1 RHESESV
8 MNQLITGPQTLW
20 TRLRR
25 SIDWVIVLLAAGII
39 TLALINLDSAEGGEW
54 GGELVRDQLRFV
66 AIGTV
71 MMIGAASIDYRVY
84 YRVAYPAFA
93 IGIGFVLLVTIV
105 GTTMNK
111 AERWLDIGFVR
122 FQPSEL
128 MKLALVIGLPRYL
141 HRLARRDTRRTLI
154 QTLVLPWLLVLV
166 PPTLVLQQP
175 DLSTEIVL
183 ILIALSM
190 LSVTEFDLKTLLA
203 LLSGGVVAFM
213 VAWKSLL
220 HDYQTKR
227 VDVWLDPESHPDEAY
242 QIVQARTAVGNGGF
256 FGRGV
261 GQGTQNRLDFVPYK
275 ESDFSFAVFA
285 EEWGFVGSTMLLA
298 LYLSLVLW
306 AINLA
311 SQARDRFAACL
322 CVGIGAMF
330 MWHAVL
336 NVGVVLEFF
345 PNTGLPLPF
354 FSHGGSNVVTMMLA
368 LGVLMSVSRSRKWR

>member
-1 RHESESV
+1 
-8 MNQLITGPQTLW
+8 MNQLNPLIMGPQTWW

-25 SIDWVIVLLAAGII
+25 SVDWVIVLLTVGIVI
-39 TLALINLDSAEGGEW
+39 LALINLDSAQGGGWEGKLFREQ
-54 GGELVRDQLRFV
+54 VVFV
-66 AIGTV
+66 GIGTV

-84 YRVAYPAFA
+84 YRAAYPIYA
-93 IGIGFVLLVTIV
+93 IGVGFVLLVTIV
-105 GTTMNK
+105 GTTMNR
-111 AERWLDIGFVR
+111 AERWLDIGFVQ

-128 MKLALVIGLPRYL
+128 MKLALVIGLARYL
-141 HRLARRDTRRTLI
+141 HRLARKDARRTLVR
-154 QTLVLPWLLVLV
+154 TLVLPALMVMVPAFLVIK
-166 PPTLVLQQP
+166 QP
-175 DLSTEIVL
+175 HLSTGIL
-183 ILIALSM
+183 LMLIALSV
-190 LSVTEFDLKTLLA
+190 LAVTEFDLKTLIV
-203 LLSGGVVAFM
+203 LLSAGVVTFM
-213 VAWKSLL
+213 VAWSFFMQN
-220 HDYQTKR
+220 YQTKR

-242 QIVQARTAVGNGGF
+242 QVIQARTAVGNGGF

-298 LYLSLVLW
+298 LYMSLVLW

-322 CVGIGAMF
+322 CVGIGALIL
-330 MWHAVL
+330 WHAVL
-336 NVGVVLEFF
+336 NVGVVLEFV

-354 FSHGGSNVVTMMLA
+354 FTHGGSNVITMMLA

>member
-1 RHESESV
+1 

-128 MKLALVIGLPRYL
+128 MKLALVIGLARYL
-141 HRLARRDTRRTLI
+141 HRLARRDVRRTLI
-154 QTLVLPWLLVLV
+154 QTLVLPGLLVLV
-166 PPTLVLQQP
+166 PAMLVIQQP
-175 DLSTEIVL
+175 DLSTGIVL

-190 LSVTEFDLKTLLA
+190 LAVTEFDLKTLLA

-298 LYLSLVLW
+298 LFMSLVLW

>member
-1 RHESESV
+1 
-8 MNQLITGPQTLW
+8 MNQLNPLIMGPQTWW

-25 SIDWVIVLLAAGII
+25 SIDWVIVLLTAGIV
-39 TLALINLDSAEGGEW
+39 TLALINLNSAEGGGW
-54 GGELVRDQLRFV
+54 SGPLIRDQIKFV
-66 AIGTV
+66 GMGTV
-71 MMIGAASIDYRVY
+71 LMIGAASIDYRVY
-84 YRVAYPAFA
+84 YRAAYPIYA
-93 IGIGFVLLVTIV
+93 IGVGLVLLVTIV

-128 MKLALVIGLPRYL
+128 MKLALVIGLARYL
-141 HRLARRDTRRTLI
+141 HRLGRKEARRTLV
-154 QTLVLPWLLVLV
+154 QTLLLPAVMVMVPAILVIK
-166 PPTLVLQQP
+166 QP
-175 DLSTEIVL
+175 HLSTGIL
-183 ILIALSM
+183 LMLIALSI
-190 LSVTEFDLKTLLA
+190 LAVTEFDLKTLIT
-203 LLSGGVVAFM
+203 LLSAGVVTFM
-213 VAWKSLL
+213 VAWSFFL
-220 HDYQTKR
+220 HNYQTKR

-242 QIVQARTAVGNGGF
+242 QIIQARTAVGNGGF
-256 FGRGV
+256 FGRGI

-298 LYLSLVLW
+298 LYMSLVLW

-322 CVGIGAMF
+322 CVGIAAII
-330 MWHAVL
+330 MWHAAL
-336 NVGVVLEFF
+336 NVGVVLEFV

-354 FSHGGSNVVTMMLA
+354 FTHGGTNVVTIMLA

>member
-1 RHESESV
+1 
-8 MNQLITGPQTLW
+8 MNQLITGPQTWW
-20 TRLRR
+20 TQLRR

-39 TLALINLDSAEGGEW
+39 TLALINLDSAEGGGW
-54 GGELVRDQLRFV
+54 TGEFVRDQLRMV
-66 AIGTV
+66 AFGTIV
-71 MMIGAASIDYRVY
+71 MIAVASIDYRVF
-84 YRVAYPAFA
+84 YRAAYPAYA
-93 IGIGFVLLVTIV
+93 IGFGFVLLVNIV
-105 GTTMNK
+105 GTTTNN
-111 AERWLDIGFVR
+111 ATRWLDVGFFR

-128 MKLALVIGLPRYL
+128 MKLLLVLGLARYL
-141 HRLARRDTRRTLI
+141 HRLARKDARHTLI
-154 QTLVLPWLLVLV
+154 QTLVLPGLLVLT
-166 PPTLVLQQP
+166 PAILVIQQP
-175 DLSTEIVL
+175 DLSTGIIL
-183 ILIALSM
+183 ILIALSV
-190 LSVTEFDLKTLLA
+190 LAVTEFDLKTLLA
-203 LLSGGVVAFM
+203 LLAAGVVSFM
-213 VAWKSLL
+213 VAWSFFLRG
-220 HDYQTKR
+220 YQTKR
-227 VDVWLDPESHPDEAY
+227 IDVWLDPESHPDEAY

-261 GQGTQNRLDFVPYK
+261 GQGTQNVLDFVPYK

-298 LYLSLVLW
+298 LYMSLVLW

-368 LGVLMSVSRSRKWR
+368 LGVLMSVSRSRKVRAS

>member
-1 RHESESV
+1 
-8 MNQLITGPQTLW
+8 MTQTTNPLITGPQTWW

-25 SIDWVIVLLAAGII
+25 SIDWVVLTLAIGII
-39 TLALINLDSAEGGEW
+39 TLALINLDSAEGGGW
-54 GGELVRDQLRFV
+54 GGELVREQIRYV

-71 MMIGAASIDYRVY
+71 LMVAAASIDYRVY
-84 YRVAYPAFA
+84 YRTAYPLYA
-93 IGIGFVLLVTIV
+93 IGLGFVVLVMVV
-105 GTTMNK
+105 GTTTNN
-111 AERWLDIGFVR
+111 AQRWLDLAFFR

-128 MKLALVIGLPRYL
+128 MKLLLVIGLARYL
-141 HRLARRDTRRTLI
+141 HRLARSDRRRTLVR
-154 QTLVLPWLLVLV
+154 TLMWPGALVLTPAVLV
-166 PPTLVLQQP
+166 IRQP
-175 DLSTEIVL
+175 DLSTGIIL

-190 LSVTEFDLKTLLA
+190 LAVAELDLKTLLA
-203 LLSGGVVAFM
+203 LLTAGVASFM
-213 VAWKSLL
+213 VAWQLFL

-227 VDVWLDPESHPDEAY
+227 IDVWLDPESHPDEAY

-261 GQGTQNRLDFVPYK
+261 GQGTQNVLDFVPYK

-285 EEWGFVGSTMLLA
+285 EEWGFVGSTLLLA

-322 CVGIGAMF
+322 CVGIGAIF
-330 MWHAVL
+330 MWHVIL

-345 PNTGLPLPF
+345 PNTGLVLPF
-354 FSHGGSNVVTMMLA
+354 FSHGGSNVVTMMMS
-368 LGVLMSVSRSRKWR
+368 LGVLMSVSRSRQWR

>member
-1 RHESESV
+1 
-8 MNQLITGPQTLW
+8 MNQLITGPQTWW

-25 SIDWVIVLLAAGII
+25 SIDWVIVLLTLGIVI
-39 TLALINLDSAEGGEW
+39 LALINLDSVEGGGWEGKW
-54 GGELVRDQLRFV
+54 FREQAVFV
-66 AIGTV
+66 GIGIV
-71 MMIGAASIDYRVY
+71 MMFGAASIDYRFY
-84 YRVAYPAFA
+84 YRAAYPIYAV
-93 IGIGFVLLVTIV
+93 GVGLVLLVTIV

-128 MKLALVIGLPRYL
+128 MKLALVIGLARYL
-141 HRLARRDTRRTLI
+141 HRLARKDAKRTLV
-154 QTLVLPWLLVLV
+154 QTLVLPALLVMVPAFLV
-166 PPTLVLQQP
+166 IKQP
-175 DLSTEIVL
+175 HLSTGIIL
-183 ILIALSM
+183 MLIALVV
-190 LSVTEFDLKTLLA
+190 LAVTEFDLKTLVV
-203 LLSGGVVAFM
+203 LLSAGVVTFM
-213 VAWKSLL
+213 VAWSFFM
-220 HDYQTKR
+220 HNYQTKR

-242 QIVQARTAVGNGGF
+242 QIIQARTAVGNGGF

-261 GQGTQNRLDFVPYK
+261 GQGTQNRLEFVPYK

-322 CVGIGAMF
+322 CVGIGALI

-354 FSHGGSNVVTMMLA
+354 FSKGGTNVITVMLA
-368 LGVLMSVSRSRKWR
+368 LGVLMSVSRSRQWR

>member
-1 RHESESV
+1 
-8 MNQLITGPQTLW
+8 MNQLNPLIMGPQTWW

-25 SIDWVIVLLAAGII
+25 SIDWVIVLLTAGIV
-39 TLALINLDSAEGGEW
+39 TLALINLNSAEGGGW
-54 GGELVRDQLRFV
+54 SGPLIRDQMMFV
-66 AIGTV
+66 GMGTV
-71 MMIGAASIDYRVY
+71 LMIGAASIDYRVY
-84 YRVAYPAFA
+84 YRAAYPIYA
-93 IGIGFVLLVTIV
+93 IGVGLVLLVTIV

-128 MKLALVIGLPRYL
+128 MKLALVIGLARYL
-141 HRLARRDTRRTLI
+141 HRLGRKEARRTLV
-154 QTLVLPWLLVLV
+154 QTLLLPAVMVMVPAILVIK
-166 PPTLVLQQP
+166 QP
-175 DLSTEIVL
+175 HLSTGIL
-183 ILIALSM
+183 LMLIALSI
-190 LSVTEFDLKTLLA
+190 LAVTEFDLKTLIT
-203 LLSGGVVAFM
+203 LLSAGVVTFM
-213 VAWKSLL
+213 VAWSFFL
-220 HDYQTKR
+220 HNYQTQR

-256 FGRGV
+256 FGRGI

-298 LYLSLVLW
+298 LYMSLVLW

-322 CVGIGAMF
+322 CVGIAAII
-330 MWHAVL
+330 MWHAAL
-336 NVGVVLEFF
+336 NVGVVLEFV

-354 FSHGGSNVVTMMLA
+354 FTHGGTNVVTIMLA

>member
-1 RHESESV
+1 
-8 MNQLITGPQTLW
+8 MGPQTWW

-25 SIDWVIVLLAAGII
+25 SIDWVIVLLTAGIV
-39 TLALINLDSAEGGEW
+39 TLALINLNSAEGGGW
-54 GGELVRDQLRFV
+54 SGPLIRDQMMFV
-66 AIGTV
+66 GMGTV
-71 MMIGAASIDYRVY
+71 LMIGAASIDYRVY
-84 YRVAYPAFA
+84 YRAAYPIYA
-93 IGIGFVLLVTIV
+93 IGVGLVLLVTIV

-128 MKLALVIGLPRYL
+128 MKLALVIGLARYL
-141 HRLARRDTRRTLI
+141 HRLGRKEARRTLV
-154 QTLVLPWLLVLV
+154 QTLLLPAVMVMVPAILVIK
-166 PPTLVLQQP
+166 QP
-175 DLSTEIVL
+175 HLSTGIL
-183 ILIALSM
+183 LMLIALSI
-190 LSVTEFDLKTLLA
+190 LAVTEFDLKTLIT
-203 LLSGGVVAFM
+203 LLSAGVVTFM
-213 VAWKSLL
+213 VAWSFFL
-220 HDYQTKR
+220 HNYQTKR

-242 QIVQARTAVGNGGF
+242 QIIQARTAVGNGGF
-256 FGRGV
+256 FGRGI

-298 LYLSLVLW
+298 LYMSLVLW

-322 CVGIGAMF
+322 CVGIAAII
-330 MWHAVL
+330 MWHAAL
-336 NVGVVLEFF
+336 NVGVVLEFV

-354 FSHGGSNVVTMMLA
+354 FTHGGTNVVTIMLA

>member
-1 RHESESV
+1 

-128 MKLALVIGLPRYL
+128 MKLALVIGLARYL

-154 QTLVLPWLLVLV
+154 QTLVLPGLLVLV
-166 PPTLVLQQP
+166 PAILVIQQP
-175 DLSTEIVL
+175 DLSTGIVL

-190 LSVTEFDLKTLLA
+190 LAVTEFDLKTLLA

-298 LYLSLVLW
+298 LFMSLVLW